1 MPIFTVSQ
9 ISDYIKQLVEND
21 ELLLDLWITGEI
33 SNLRTSQAGHAYFT
47 LKDDT
52 NQLQCVM
59 FKRTKGRD
67 LLESGVS
74 VSCHGRITFYEAR
87 GSVDF
92 IGDIVMAEG
101 LGLLAMEY
109 ERLKSQLENEGSFDI
124 SRKRTI
130 PKFPKVIGVVTSSS
144 GAVFHDI
151 CNVIQRRYP
160 LAKVILA
167 SAQVQGANAPAS
179 ICNAIDALN
188 LDGRP
193 DVIIIAR
200 GGGSQEE
207 LSAFNDESL
216 ARTIYKSN
224 IPTVSA
230 IGHETDFT
238 IADYVAD
245 LRAPTPSAAAEITT
259 PDGSALVTEIY
270 LMMQQ
275 AYIRLSYKSAALTQQ
290 IQALVS
296 KLEHNIP
303 DITTIYRNV
312 DDQCQRM
319 DFSVSSKTALL
330 KQQIISRT
338 IHLEA
343 LSPKAT
349 LQRGYAIISTHNARE
364 VVSSIKMLSPNQL
377 LSISLSDGTV
387 STTVNDVIKNES

>member
-1 MPIFTVSQ
+1 M
-9 ISDYIKQLVEND
+9 
-21 ELLLDLWITGEI
+21 DLWLTGEI
-33 SNLRTSQAGHAYFT
+33 SNLRTSQAGHSYFT
-47 LKDDT
+47 LKDNS

-59 FKRTKGRD
+59 FNRTKGKD
-67 LLESGVS
+67 LLEHGVS
-74 VSCHGRITFYEAR
+74 VTCHGRITFYEPR
-87 GSVDF
+87 GSIDF

-101 LGLLAMEY
+101 LGFLAMEY
-109 ERLKSQLENEGSFDI
+109 ERLKLQLENEGLFDL
-124 SRKRTI
+124 SRKRPI
-130 PKFPKVIGVVTSSS
+130 PKFPKVIGVVTSAS

-160 LAKVILA
+160 LAQVILA
-167 SAQVQGANAPAS
+167 PAQVQGANAAAS
-179 ICNAIDALN
+179 IRNAIDALN
-188 LDGRP
+188 LNGQS

-200 GGGSQEE
+200 GGGSQDE

-216 ARTIYKSN
+216 ARTIYRSV

-259 PDGSALVTEIY
+259 PDGSSLATEIN
-270 LMMQQ
+270 LMIQQ
-275 AYIRLSYKSAALTQQ
+275 AHIRLAYKYEGLNHE

-312 DDQCQRM
+312 DDNCQRM
-319 DFSVSSKTALL
+319 AISVASKTTLL
-330 KQQIISRT
+330 KQKVKSST

-343 LSPKAT
+343 LSPNAT
-349 LQRGYAIISTHNARE
+349 LQRGYGIVFKHASQE
-364 VVSSIKMLSPNQL
+364 VVSSVKTISTNQL
-377 LSISLSDGTV
+377 LSISLSDGTF
-387 STTVNDVIKNES
+387 SSTVNKVTKN